1 MIQIVQHQKSGTI
14 EVAELPAPA
23 LRKGWIVVRT
33 AASLI
38 SAGTERS
45 SVEKSKASLLERAR
59 KQPDDVRQVVD
70 MAKKEGVMNTF
81 KKVMNKLD
89 SYRSLGYSAAGV
101 VVESGC
107 DEFAPGDRVACAGA
121 GYAVHAE
128 IITVP
133 KNLAV
138 KIPEGVS
145 FEAASFTTLG
155 AIALQGVR
163 QAAPLLGES
172 VAVIGLGLL
181 GQITVALLKANGCRV
196 IGLDIDTA
204 QFDLAREFGAEE
216 VATSD
221 ASGEAAVASFT
232 RGIGADAVII
242 TAATGSN
249 GPMESAI
256 RMARKR
262 GRVVVVGAVGMDIP
276 RSPFYEKELDI
287 TISCSYGPGRYD
299 PSYEEEGVDY
309 PPGFV
314 RWTEGRNMGAILD
327 LIAAGSLDVEKIIT
341 HRFDLTDAAKA
352 YDLVTGETKE
362 PFIGI
367 VLTYPEGEG
376 ELRRVVAIGKD
387 RPAVTTPD
395 RLRLGFIG
403 AGSFAQGHLMPH
415 LEKLDIDRIV
425 AVTATPANA
434 KSAAE
439 KFGFAQAGTDG
450 GLVADGEETNAL
462 FIATQHDTHGDLVAR
477 GLDAGKQVFV
487 EKPLAIDEE
496 ELQRI
501 EKLGAAGKDRLMVGF
516 NRRFSGAFAAVRD
529 HISGVSEPLV
539 ALYRV
544 NAGHIPS
551 SHWVQRPEQ
560 GGRIIGEVCH
570 FVDTISFLT
579 DASPTRVFA
588 SAIGSENREVRNADS
603 VAITVDYA
611 DGSVGTIL
619 YLANGPKGLAKEY
632 CEVFGGGRS
641 AIMDDFRTVTL
652 HGSKRETKKFDG
664 TKGHR
669 EEVLA
674 TVAAMRGG
682 SAMPI
687 SFRSLLETTRVTF
700 AALESLGTG
709 LPVTLDT

>member
-1 MIQIVQHQKSGTI
+1 MRQVIQHQKSGAI

-23 LRKGWIVVRT
+23 LRPGWIVVRT

-59 KQPDDVRQVVD
+59 KQPDDVRQVVE
-70 MAKKEGVMNTF
+70 MAKKEGALNTF

-128 IITVP
+128 VIAVP

-145 FEAASFTTLG
+145 FEEASFTTLG

-163 QAAPLLGES
+163 QAEPLLGES

-196 IGLDIDTA
+196 IGLDIDTS
-204 QFDLAREFGAEE
+204 QFDLAREFGADE

-221 ASGEAAVASFT
+221 AAGEAAVASFT

-256 RMARKR
+256 RMARQR

-341 HRFDLTDAAKA
+341 HRFDVQDAAKA

-367 VLTYPEGEG
+367 VLNYPEGEG
-376 ELRRVVAIGKD
+376 DLRRVVTLD
-387 RPAVTTPD
+387 RSRPATSAPD
-395 RLRLGFIG
+395 SLRLGFIG
-403 AGSFAQGHLMPH
+403 ADSFAQGHLMPH
-415 LEKLDIDRIV
+415 LEKLDIERVV

-477 GLDAGKQVFV
+477 GLEKGKQVFV
-487 EKPLAIDEE
+487 EKPLAINEE

-501 EKLGAAGKDRLMVGF
+501 EALGVEGNDRLMVGF
-516 NRRFSGAFAAVRD
+516 NRRFSESFAAVRD
-529 HISGVSEPLV
+529 HMSPVSEPLV

-544 NAGHIPS
+544 NAGHIPT

-570 FVDTISFLT
+570 FVDTITFLT
-579 DASPTRVFA
+579 GASPTRVYA
-588 SAIGSENREVRNADS
+588 SAIGSQSREVRNADS
-603 VAITVDYA
+603 VSITIDYA

-641 AIMDDFRTVTL
+641 AIMDDFRSVRL
-652 HGSKRETKKFDG
+652 YGSKATTKKFDG
-664 TKGHR
+664 SKGHR
-669 EEVLA
+669 QEVLA
-674 TVAAMRGG
+674 TVAAMKSGA
-682 SAMPI
+682 AMPI

-700 AALESLGTG
+700 AALDSLGTG
-709 LPVTLDT
+709 RPVTLG